1 MSSYS
6 VCLRDGDTFEST
18 VIEGESKL
26 DAWFRFCMER
36 AMLIDMVEVK
46 QQKGESNGA
55 SAEDSGHS
63 DAQGLR
69 DRQ

>member
-26 DAWFRFCMER
+26 DAWYRFCVER
-36 AMLIDMVEVK
+36 AMLIDIEEK
-46 QQKGESNGA
+46 KGDSEDST
-55 SAEDSGHS
+55 SAEDSGGS
-63 DAQGLR
+63 DPQGLCNR
-69 DRQ
+69 

>member
-26 DAWFRFCMER
+26 DAWYRFCVER
-36 AMLIDMVEVK
+36 AMLIDIEEK
-46 QQKGESNGA
+46 KGDSEDGT
-55 SAEDSGHS
+55 SAEDSGDS
-63 DAQGLR
+63 DPQGLCNR
-69 DRQ
+69 